1 MTTIDATRLAAIHYQ
16 VGFRIDDFL
25 SRLGT
30 LLRTEGI
37 VVGGSIQVN
46 APDAADACSAMTLVD
61 LSSGTAIEISQQ
73 LGSLAQGCRLDTS
86 RLAEFGALLERP
98 SVADIDLLILNKF
111 GKAEAEGRGLR
122 RNLERAIESGTAVLT
137 AVRPPYDE
145 AWHRFHGGLAAE
157 LAPDLESVRAWCHVV
172 VGQCRMGQ
180 QINTPVENA

>member
-1 MTTIDATRLAAIHYQ
+1 VTTIDATRLAAIHYQ

-25 SRLGT
+25 ARLGE
-30 LLRTEGI
+30 LLRADDI

-46 APDAADACSAMTLVD
+46 ASDAANACSAMTLVD

-98 SVADIDLLILNKF
+98 SSAGIDLLILNKF
-111 GKAEAEGRGLR
+111 GRAEAEGRGLR
-122 RNLERAIESGTAVLT
+122 RNIEQAIESGTTVLT

-157 LAPDLESVRAWCHVV
+157 LAPDLESVREWCHAAVKQRQTHQPI
-172 VGQCRMGQ
+172 GAP
-180 QINTPVENA
+180 TESA